1 MSNLSE
7 TQDVDVRYTVSVEGN
22 AVLRLSMDQYKRS
35 GLSWDEYQEKSAN
48 DMLSRS
54 IDYLVRNTEI
64 DGCSEQLTID
74 GIGKPDPEDMYI
86 GEVIFQK

>member
-7 TQDVDVRYTVSVEGN
+7 TKDVDVRYTVSVEGD
-22 AVLRLSMDQYKRS
+22 AVLRLSMDEFKKS
-35 GLSWDEYQEKSAN
+35 GLSWDEYQHNSAE

-54 IDYLVRNTEI
+54 IDYLVMKTAI

-74 GIGKPDPEDMYI
+74 GIDERDSEYPYS
-86 GEVIFQK
+86 GEVISQ